1 MSDPVTNVEIEDI
14 LSSIRRLVSDEDR
27 SDETEDKQDD
37 NRLVLTPSLRV
48 HAPGDAD
55 ESDDDP
61 TAQEADVADVQTGAE
76 TEPQEENVSDDDV
89 QPPESDAQDDG
100 EAEGLRARIAAL
112 EESVASTAD
121 QWEPDGPSDDDYA
134 GGPVEA
140 LPWEDHF
147 EDGDDHSVDEYT
159 AEDSPQAEQQAEED
173 AEWSEHDWPAEQ
185 EDMLRDEPSDY
196 EEASDA
202 EDAES
207 TASRAGTVD
216 IEERAATA
224 EMNELLGGDAIL
236 DEEAL
241 REVIA
246 DIVRQELQ
254 GSLGERITRNVR
266 KLVRREIHRALAS
279 HDLE

>member
-61 TAQEADVADVQTGAE
+61 TAQEADAADVQEDIA
-76 TEPQEENVSDDDV
+76 TERADDYASDDV

-147 EDGDDHSVDEYT
+147 EDGDDGSADAYT
-159 AEDSPQAEQQAEED
+159 AEDAPETEQHVEETG
-173 AEWSEHDWPAEQ
+173 HDWPAEQ

-196 EEASDA
+196 EEASDI

-216 IEERAATA
+216 TEERAATA

>member
-37 NRLVLTPSLRV
+37 DRLVLTPSLRV

-55 ESDDDP
+55 EPDDDQAAP
-61 TAQEADVADVQTGAE
+61 EADAADVQEDIA
-76 TEPQEENVSDDDV
+76 TEPADDCASDDA

-147 EDGDDHSVDEYT
+147 EDGDDDAADEYT
-159 AEDSPQAEQQAEED
+159 AEDAPEAEQHVEGSD
-173 AEWSEHDWPAEQ
+173 HDWPTEQ
-185 EDMLRDEPSDY
+185 EDMLRDEPSTY

-207 TASRAGTVD
+207 MALHADAVD
-216 IEERAATA
+216 TEERAAAT
-224 EMNELLGGDAIL
+224 EMNELLGGDDAIL